1 MVEVLV
7 SSVCLVIVSTEVASA
22 VQFTASQGREQRIR
36 AFLVGELKSMSR
48 QVQSEAQRGRFPVS
62 SNVVLT
68 SPEWGQYRVANVVT
82 VDPSDPHRFANNIQ
96 VNLVNNP
103 TKSVFLRT
111 VVRAADVFTIT
122 AIPWTTFGIEQD
134 GTGRMP
140 TVIRLSEYGIRPG
153 DRLRML
159 AVGGHSHHKP
169 SHRHER
175 RTHGGDCIH
184 GGHGS
189 ERHHQRAGSNWGSAG
204 TFGSARDGRG
214 LVDNLVSGRQLS
226 PS

>member
-7 SSVCLVIVSTEVASA
+7 SSVCLVIVSTAVASA

-82 VDPSDPHRFANNIQ
+82 VDPSGPQRFANNIQ
-96 VNLVNNP
+96 VNLVNHP

-111 VVRAADVFTIT
+111 VVRAAAVFTIT

-134 GTGRMP
+134 HTGRMP

-159 AVGGHSHHKP
+159 AVGGHSHP
-169 SHRHER
+169 PPRHQR
-175 RTHGGDCIH
+175 RADGSDRIH

-189 ERHHQRAGSNWGSAG
+189 ESYHQRSRSDWGRFRTLGSS
-204 TFGSARDGRG
+204 RDGRR
-214 LVDNLVSGRQLS
+214 LVDNLVSRRTHS
-226 PS
+226 PP